1 MGGFD
6 IFRCWLTAGKPAIAV
21 GAAIVEVTTL
31 NLAIDNCQRVWRLY
45 FA

>member
-6 IFRCWLTAGKPAIAV
+6 IFRCWLDSGDAAA
-21 GAAIVEVTTL
+21 GAAIVEVTAL